1 VCTNNNTF
9 AALKHILTINIYFA
23 YQHLQLL
30 MIPNQQET
38 TTPEKQEVQKVFNK
52 DVIIKGVFWFA
63 LITVVT
69 IAGVF
74 FYSNT
79 GNTVKA
85 LSHISYKYIAICFVM
100 IFADLMMGS
109 WRNHI
114 YIQKLNPAVSHWVSF
129 RANVANMFMG
139 AVTPAHGGAGPAQ
152 IYVYTSNGVSFIN
165 AFTVSLINMGAT
177 LIFMPL
183 AGFVAI
189 MLMDTSVVSG
199 IVPSMLKYG
208 FTFFLLF
215 LMAFLL
221 AFWKPVWMGM
231 IIRKLA
237 NALSSVF
244 PRRREK
250 LSRWAENSY
259 QSISKYQ
266 QTCSV
271 IVRQHPFLFPLSL
284 IITTFL
290 YMNKYC
296 MQYVILLGLGV
307 NADLIQVISIQILIQ
322 FLIYFAPSPGGSGFA
337 EVSISTLFA
346 RIVPQTIL
354 PIFTLLQR
362 SFLLFFPAI
371 IGAYVVISLLRKHSM
386 KGTNS

>member
-1 VCTNNNTF
+1 
-9 AALKHILTINIYFA
+9 
-23 YQHLQLL
+23 
-30 MIPNQQET
+30 MIPEPQENIT
-38 TTPEKQEVQKVFNK
+38 AEKQEVQKVFNK
-52 DVIIKGVFWFA
+52 DIIIKGAFWFA
-63 LITVVT
+63 LITVIT
-69 IAGVF
+69 IAAIF
-74 FYSNT
+74 FYTNT
-79 GNTVKA
+79 GETIKA
-85 LSHISYKYIAICFVM
+85 LSHISYKYIGICMVM

-114 YIQKLNPAVSHWVSF
+114 YIRKLNPEVSHWVSF

-183 AGFVAI
+183 AGLVAI

-199 IVPSMLKYG
+199 IVPTMLQYG

-215 LMAFLL
+215 LLAFLL
-221 AFWKPVWMGM
+221 AFWKPVWMGI
-231 IIRKLA
+231 IIRKMA
-237 NALSSVF
+237 GALSLVF

-250 LSRWAENSY
+250 LTHWADRSY

-271 IVRQHPFLFPLSL
+271 LVRKHPFLFPLSL
-284 IITTFL
+284 VITTFL

-307 NADLIQVISIQILIQ
+307 NASLVQVISIQILIQ

-337 EVSISTLFA
+337 ELSISTLFG
-346 RIVPQTIL
+346 RIVPATLL

-371 IGAYVVISLLRKHSM
+371 IGAYVVISLLRKDTLKSG
-386 KGTNS
+386 KPKTI